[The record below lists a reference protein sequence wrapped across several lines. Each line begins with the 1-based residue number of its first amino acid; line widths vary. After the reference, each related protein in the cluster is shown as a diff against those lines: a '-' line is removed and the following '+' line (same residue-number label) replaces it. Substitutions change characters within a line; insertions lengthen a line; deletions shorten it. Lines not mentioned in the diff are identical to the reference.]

1 MNIFLAGIIQGSIA
15 EEKIHPQDW
24 RGPIQA
30 AIAKHIPNA
39 DVYCHYTAHP
49 NSITYDMP
57 KIRATFDDGVERAR
71 SADMLI
77 AWLPSASMGTAI
89 EIFEAYQAG
98 AVVLSISPMAA
109 NWVIRLYSD
118 KIFPDV
124 ETLEKFLASE
134 EFEKLL
140 KQKKEH
146 ELHG

>member
-24 RGPIQA
+24 RLPIQA
-30 AIAKHIPNA
+30 AIAKHISHA
-39 DVYCHYTAHP
+39 EVYCHFTAHP
-49 NSITYDMP
+49 NSITYEMP
-57 KIRATFDDGVERAR
+57 AIRETFDDGVARAR
-71 SADMLI
+71 SADLVI

-98 AVVLSISPMAA
+98 AVVLSITPMAA

-124 ETLEKFLASE
+124 ETFEKFLASDEMAKLME
-134 EFEKLL
+134 E
-140 KQKKEH
+140 KKKA
-146 ELHG
+146 

>member
-15 EEKIHPQDW
+15 EEKIHPQGW
-24 RGPIQA
+24 REPIQA

-39 DVYCHYTAHP
+39 DVYCHFTAHP
-49 NSITYDMP
+49 NSMTYDMP
-57 KIRATFDDGVERAR
+57 EIRKTFDDGVERAR

-98 AVVLSISPMAA
+98 AVVLSVTPMAA

-124 ETLEKFLASE
+124 ETLNKFLASD
-134 EFEKLL
+134 EFAKLL
-140 KQKKEH
+140 EEKGKSVK
-146 ELHG
+146 